1 MKCCNSKTFQ
11 RQNVAVVN
19 RYKVK
24 MLQYKTS
31 QQTKRWVDAKC
42 PEVVCEWTYYQ
53 GTICDTELRIQVHN
67 VKIL

>member
-1 MKCCNSKTFQ
+1 MKCCNSKTLQ

-31 QQTKRWVDAKC
+31 QQTKRWVDA
-42 PEVVCEWTYYQ
+42 VV
-53 GTICDTELRIQVHN
+53 GKLLL
-67 VKIL
+67 KSS